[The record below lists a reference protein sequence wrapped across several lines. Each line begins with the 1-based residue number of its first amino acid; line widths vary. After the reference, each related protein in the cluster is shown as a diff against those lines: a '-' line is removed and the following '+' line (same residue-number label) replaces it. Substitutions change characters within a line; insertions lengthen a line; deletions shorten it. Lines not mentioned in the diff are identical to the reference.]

1 MPDNPYINLLVTAAL
16 TVLFIIGSSYGL
28 GALARAIVRARGGTP
43 KHQQNTFAG
52 YFFAAPWIIGFL
64 ILDRKSVV

>member
-52 YFFAAPWIIGFL
+52 YFLLHHGLLAF
-64 ILDRKSVV
+64 